1 MKNGSM
7 WLPSEV
13 NLTRYMLY
21 EGCEHSINVLE
32 RPRAHPGC
40 QQGRAMSH
48 LVPVRM
54 NARAYAL

>member
-1 MKNGSM
+1 M

-48 LVPVRM
+48 LVPVRT